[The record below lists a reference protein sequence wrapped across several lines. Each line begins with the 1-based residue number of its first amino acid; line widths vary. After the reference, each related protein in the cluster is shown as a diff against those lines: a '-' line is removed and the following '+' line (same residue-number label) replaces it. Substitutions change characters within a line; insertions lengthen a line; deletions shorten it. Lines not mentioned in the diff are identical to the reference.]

1 MAGARV
7 EKKLTALRVKSLNTP
22 GKYED
27 GGGLRLVV
35 DPGGSK
41 RWVVRVTVAGQR
53 LERGLG
59 GFPQVSLEQA
69 RLKATEIKNAAANDI
84 DLRAV
89 ERAETLRGTAF
100 RTVFD
105 ISFAQRQKQLSNAK
119 HLQQWRSTMDAYVF
133 PKIGDMLIA
142 EIKTADILDVL
153 TPIWFDKPETAKR
166 VLQRMETV
174 FKSAIV
180 RGLRE
185 RASPCIGV
193 AAELGTKHRGVKHHA
208 SLPWQDVPVFL
219 AELRA
224 LGGRRSPL
232 TVLALEFLILTA
244 SRSGETRGALWS
256 ELDLD
261 AAVWTIPKERMK
273 ARQLHRVPLSP
284 RVIAVLHGA
293 RALKPNSLLVF
304 EAARSDKMLSDMTL
318 TKVLRD
324 MELDAT
330 PHGFRSSFKVWA
342 AEVAHAQHEVSEAA
356 LAHTNPSKVVAAYLR
371 TDFYQERIALMAQW
385 AAHCAGAAA

>member
-1 MAGARV
+1 MAGTRL
-7 EKKLTALRVKSLNTP
+7 EKKLTARRVKSLNTP

-35 DPGGSK
+35 DPSGSK

-69 RLKATEIKNAAANDI
+69 RLKANEIKNAAANDF

-89 ERAETLRGTAF
+89 ERADTLRGTTF

-133 PKIGDMLIA
+133 PKIGDTLIA

-261 AAVWTIPKERMK
+261 AAVWTIPKERIK
-273 ARQLHRVPLSP
+273 ARQPHRVPLSP
-284 RVIAVLHGA
+284 RVIAVFHAA
-293 RALKPNSLLVF
+293 RALKPNSPLVF
-304 EAARSDKMLSDMTL
+304 EAARSDKMLSDMTS
-318 TKVLRD
+318 
-324 MELDAT
+324 
-330 PHGFRSSFKVWA
+330 P
-342 AEVAHAQHEVSEAA
+342 
-356 LAHTNPSKVVAAYLR
+356 
-371 TDFYQERIALMAQW
+371 I
-385 AAHCAGAAA
+385 